1 MVYRRFGAPV
11 SAAIVGLVVSG
22 TANADGCSNRT
33 VSGSYGAQL
42 TGSAVRAIWHAAKP
56 HSPAFTL
63 NFRDAAARSSAV
75 LVAEIFMRF
84 HTFS

>member
-11 SAAIVGLVVSG
+11 SAAIVGLVVSA

-42 TGSAVRAIWHAAKP
+42 TGSAGDQSFAEVGIFTTDGPLLKASLGKRAEGAA
-56 HSPAFTL
+56 S
-63 NFRDAAARSSAV
+63 RSCG
-75 LVAEIFMRF
+75 
-84 HTFS
+84 

>member
-33 VSGSYGAQL
+33 VSGSHGAQL
-42 TGSAVRAIWHAAKP
+42 TGSPGDQSFAEVGIFITDGKEM
-56 HSPAFTL
+56 S
-63 NFRDAAARSSAV
+63 RDRISS
-75 LVAEIFMRF
+75 I
-84 HTFS
+84 